1 MRRLGEEQGSCG
13 YSLMKMLVCALYVEQ
28 NEKWTTVRRYM
39 RMEPLYEEEN
49 RILKVDPEKE
59 VVEAT

>member
-1 MRRLGEEQGSCG
+1 
-13 YSLMKMLVCALYVEQ
+13 MKMLVCALYVEQ
-28 NEKWTTVRRYM
+28 NEKWTTVRKYM